1 MLLRKIIKCDQH
13 NAASSLY
20 FFFMPIIA
28 NLKKFH
34 FRNIGRR
41 LLNLFLLE
49 HRRLEDVF
57 LGAPSED
64 RQHQTECMWRILSRS
79 SCGSFFPPTFLKK
92 RISTLITAGKQLK
105 VLKVRQISVYALT
118 VRLSLWVS
126 DLVHEVSVRATAAS
140 KRQGRMKRNVSTL
153 NMIVL
158 IHALILGWH

>member
-1 MLLRKIIKCDQH
+1 
-13 NAASSLY
+13 
-20 FFFMPIIA
+20 
-28 NLKKFH
+28 
-34 FRNIGRR
+34 
-41 LLNLFLLE
+41 
-49 HRRLEDVF
+49 
-57 LGAPSED
+57 
-64 RQHQTECMWRILSRS
+64 MWK
-79 SCGSFFPPTFLKK
+79 FFPPTFLKK

-158 IHALILGWH
+158 IHALILG